1 MLDLNE
7 NLILGSRLNFDSNDF
22 AIKMAIIVILYTIA
36 RVNFHVVNVDKLF
49 RKFSVGMQRVT
60 MKFCY
65 FIIKVPKVI
74 F

>member
-1 MLDLNE
+1 MRTFF
-7 NLILGSRLNFDSNDF
+7 LGSQLKIDSNYF

-36 RVNFHVVNVDKLF
+36 RVEFHLVNVDKLF

-65 FIIKVPKVI
+65 FIIKIPKVI

>member
-1 MLDLNE
+1 
-7 NLILGSRLNFDSNDF
+7 
-22 AIKMAIIVILYTIA
+22 MAIIIILYTI
-36 RVNFHVVNVDKLF
+36 VWVDFHLVNVDKLF

-65 FIIKVPKVI
+65 FIIKIPKEI